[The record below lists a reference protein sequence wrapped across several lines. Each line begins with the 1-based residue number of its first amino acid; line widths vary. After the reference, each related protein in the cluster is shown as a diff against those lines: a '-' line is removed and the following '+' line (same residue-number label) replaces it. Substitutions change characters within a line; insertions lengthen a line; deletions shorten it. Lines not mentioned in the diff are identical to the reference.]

1 MKQIFLLFVF
11 PALFLSNVRAQTT
24 DQIIALFDRHPVTVS
39 IHDSD
44 NGSIILEALK
54 PAMSIVRQQYRL
66 EREGKYY
73 GKNNMPFYG
82 ETYTLAVKV
91 PGGTFMQR
99 AALRPWEND
108 TDYNRV
114 SEGGKYTHSLFSSYQ
129 RQLAD
134 SVWKRVELDR
144 EGSRYVK
151 PIDSDSLIF
160 NTEEAKPDFG
170 LSIDETP
177 GRKQGYMIWAY
188 SDTNALDSAMH
199 IRLRQENR
207 VINVS
212 ADSLHFS
219 ISPADVDRIIGGI
232 FVVPQIEKT
241 GYIKLLMAGIAAKNK
256 DGKWVLCL
264 LAKSETDG
272 KADKPDKRK
281 KKEKKKEEPENFEPT
296 PIN

>member
-1 MKQIFLLFVF
+1 MRVMLAVLLSVSLQQVHAQSFQDAINQLQNRRLENNAFLTDALM
-11 PALFLSNVRAQTT
+11 PAFSV
-24 DQIIALFDRHPVTVS
+24 I
-39 IHDSD
+39 
-44 NGSIILEALK
+44 
-54 PAMSIVRQQYRL
+54 RQQYRL
-66 EREGKYY
+66 EREGQYY

-82 ETYTLAVKV
+82 ESYTLAVKV

-99 AALRPWEND
+99 AVLRPWEND
-108 TDYNRV
+108 ADYNRV

-151 PIDSDSLIF
+151 PIDDDSLIF
-160 NTEEAKPDFG
+160 NLEEAKPDFG
-170 LSIDETP
+170 LAIDETP
-177 GRKQGYMIWAY
+177 GRKQGYMVWAY
-188 SDTNALDSAMH
+188 SGTNARDSAMH
-199 IRLRQENR
+199 ISLRQESR
-207 VINVS
+207 VITVS
-212 ADSLHFS
+212 ADSLHYS
-219 ISPADVDRIIGGI
+219 VSPADVDRIIGGI
-232 FVVPQIEKT
+232 FVVPQIERT

-272 KADKPDKRK
+272 KVEKPDKRK
-281 KKEKKKEEPENFEPT
+281 KKEKKKEEPEDFEPT